1 MKKILILFVGFIIGS
16 IVGSYIIEN
25 IYGDDDEEEESLF
38 VDPEDMLA

>member
-16 IVGSYIIEN
+16 IVGSYIVEK
-25 IYGDDDEEEESLF
+25 IYGDDDEEESLF